1 MIRNL
6 FILIFTMN
14 FLSAADLTNFDI
26 RQVVLQDIKKIVQ
39 NEESIA
45 RAYEQ
50 YIIDNKA
57 IPTIESLYTTTG
69 DYLGIKTKF
78 LEVTTSSTVNATYF
92 NTFALASNL
101 SKMSYAL
108 KGDLKSDSTGI
119 KALYESNTFR
129 KRTYYW
135 NNEIYFALEDAFA
148 KHLFDL
154 IKQKGSGLSI
164 CSGLSNISCIKDNH
178 IYIKPTY
185 TSGDITSY
193 LMNYHIDNFKTGPI
207 VVTNNILLHSSD
219 EFKSIPKGAALI
231 DTDGKRYVKTTSS
244 IEALK

>member
-6 FILIFTMN
+6 FLLIFTISS
-14 FLSAADLTNFDI
+14 LSAADLTNFDV
-26 RQVVLQDIKKIVQ
+26 RQTVLQDVKKIVQ

-57 IPTIESLYTTTG
+57 IPSTIAALYTTTG
-69 DYLGIKTKF
+69 DYLGSSSEF
-78 LEVTTSSTVNATYF
+78 LKVITSSTINATYF
-92 NTFALASNL
+92 NTFTLGL
-101 SKMSYAL
+101 SKISYAL

-129 KRTYYW
+129 KRTYYR
-135 NNEIYFALEDAFA
+135 NNEIYFVLEDTFA

-154 IKQKGSGLSI
+154 IQQKGSGLST
-164 CSGLSNISCIKDNH
+164 CSGLANISCIKNNH

-185 TSGDITSY
+185 TSGDITGY
-193 LMNYHIDNFKTGPI
+193 LMNYHVDNFTAGPI
-207 VVTNNILLHSSD
+207 VITNNTSLHSNS
-219 EFKSIPKGAALI
+219 EFKSIPKGALLI
-231 DTDGKRYVKTTSS
+231 DTTGVRYVKTTTS

>member
-6 FILIFTMN
+6 FLLIFTIN
-14 FLSAADLTNFDI
+14 ILYADLADFDT
-26 RQVVLQDIKKIVQ
+26 RQIVLQDVKKIVQ

-57 IPTIESLYTTTG
+57 IPSSISVLYTTTG
-69 DYLGIKTKF
+69 DYLGASAKF
-78 LEVTTSSTVNATYF
+78 LEVITASTVNATYF
-92 NTFALASNL
+92 NTFTLGL
-101 SKMSYAL
+101 SKISYAL

-135 NNEIYFALEDAFA
+135 NNEIHFVLEDAFA
-148 KHLFDL
+148 KHLFNL
-154 IKQKGSGLSI
+154 IQQSGSI
-164 CSGLSNISCIKDNH
+164 TNPCSSTSSSNCIKNNH
-178 IYIKPTY
+178 IYINPTY
-185 TSGDITSY
+185 TSSDISGY
-193 LMNYHIDNFKTGPI
+193 FMNYHIDNFTAGPI
-207 VVTNNILLHSSD
+207 IITNNTSLYSSD
-219 EFKSIPKGAALI
+219 EFKSIPKGALLI
-231 DTDGKRYVKTTSS
+231 DTTGVRYVKTTTG